1 MRFKFSFYLDKRF
14 KLENGEHSIK
24 VNCYSY
30 AEKKNYHFRIKP
42 KITSDFNKIILSC
55 KNQDEF
61 DSIWAKKNIT
71 NSFGEITGEKTVY
84 GRKLE
89 IRTVLKEKQ
98 DRLNDIIK
106 RSDVISIAD
115 VKKEFHKEVDPVNIS
130 NNVYLAFESKI
141 KKTRNLTTQST
152 YRNALKSIFSYNNPS
167 IKLTKN
173 NFDKEEDRV
182 RLFNN
187 YPFKFDSIDKDW
199 LKDYERYRRENVSVS
214 TVGIE
219 LRNLRHLYNTAKDEL
234 THLEKKYPF
243 KNGMY
248 SIPKSETRNQS
259 LTNIQIK
266 MLMHF
271 ESGNTYLQMARD
283 FWIFS
288 YINRGI
294 NLKDVAYFKKGQKEY
309 IRKKTE
315 FSSKTVRTIKLIEHP
330 LLDAIIERQKG
341 TGKYMFNILDDY
353 DDEATSHKKIQNKT
367 SSLNKQYKRLAQE
380 LGFPSGFS
388 YQWARHSFT
397 TNSIRAGIDLTVIS
411 QTMGH
416 TSEAT
421 TRKYVDTLVDENENK
436 INQALGI

>member
-71 NSFGEITGEKTVY
+71 NSFGEITGESTVY

-167 IKLTKN
+167 I
-173 NFDKEEDRV
+173 
-182 RLFNN
+182 
-187 YPFKFDSIDKDW
+187 
-199 LKDYERYRRENVSVS
+199 
-214 TVGIE
+214 
-219 LRNLRHLYNTAKDEL
+219 
-234 THLEKKYPF
+234 
-243 KNGMY
+243 
-248 SIPKSETRNQS
+248 
-259 LTNIQIK
+259 
-266 MLMHF
+266 
-271 ESGNTYLQMARD
+271 
-283 FWIFS
+283 
-288 YINRGI
+288 
-294 NLKDVAYFKKGQKEY
+294 
-309 IRKKTE
+309 
-315 FSSKTVRTIKLIEHP
+315 
-330 LLDAIIERQKG
+330 
-341 TGKYMFNILDDY
+341 
-353 DDEATSHKKIQNKT
+353 
-367 SSLNKQYKRLAQE
+367 
-380 LGFPSGFS
+380 
-388 YQWARHSFT
+388 
-397 TNSIRAGIDLTVIS
+397 
-411 QTMGH
+411 
-416 TSEAT
+416 
-421 TRKYVDTLVDENENK
+421 
-436 INQALGI
+436 